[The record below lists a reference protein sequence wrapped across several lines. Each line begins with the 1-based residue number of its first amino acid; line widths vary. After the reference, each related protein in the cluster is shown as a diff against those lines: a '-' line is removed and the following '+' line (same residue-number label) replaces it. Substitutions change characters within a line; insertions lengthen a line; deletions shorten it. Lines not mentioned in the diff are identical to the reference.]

1 MNRSADHKTSL
12 CKRRSIVGWNLLPIL
27 ALAFWFSTPQQA
39 HAQAGLREALEALD
53 TNQNGVI
60 EVGEITPLS
69 RPYLERVLK
78 TDRRS
83 IDKDRSISR
92 IMEYVRIHYA
102 IKNGV
107 SGKDVQ
113 PTPENRVKGFGPDP
127 DKPIVPGFGLGRIK
141 YPYKQEDL
149 DEADETLGR
158 YDKNGDGLISR
169 AEALRSR
176 WTHRNPFDDDINK
189 DDQLSK
195 MELTQRYARR
205 RLLEED
211 VDELRQKA
219 KRVGK
224 DLESS
229 RKRRTDDSQWWR
241 QGGSSFWLTAS
252 LMSRFDANRNG
263 RLEVEETAS
272 LGIPAS
278 KIDLDGDGEILRDE
292 LFPLIKLMQDKA
304 GDMTTG
310 LPGWFY
316 EVDENRD
323 KQVSLAEF
331 AAVSRRLSEFRLLD
345 ANGDGLLTVKEASAA
360 ESIVGGKYRNERAE
374 VLPPQRTI
382 ISEIDIED
390 DFLVGD
396 LDVMVSITH
405 SHVGHL
411 DAFLTSPDGQ
421 RVELFSEV
429 GGGGDHFENTIFDDQ
444 SPTPITKAKPPFK
457 GKFRSKGPERKQ
469 PGLGAFNDKSVKGV
483 WQLVIRG
490 TRNDRFGML
499 HSWSLNV
506 TPKDDIP
513 QRTKQDDKE
522 DESPGDEDKAAE
534 PEKKKMGSI
543 FDQISNFATGG
554 GAGEERRSKRQDG
567 DREARRAE
575 NARRKAEW
583 KEQARR
589 RSEAGKSEQDSG
601 KASNRKNR
609 AEAGSKKKNS

>member
-1 MNRSADHKTSL
+1 MNRSADHP
-12 CKRRSIVGWNLLPIL
+12 RSPDRQPYVTGWNFVVLIV
-27 ALAFWFSTPQQA
+27 ALAFLFSTPQQA

-169 AEALRSR
+169 AEAMRSR

-224 DLESS
+224 DLEAS

-252 LMSRFDANRNG
+252 LMGRFDANRNG

-278 KIDLDGDGEILRDE
+278 KLDLDGDGEILRDE

-304 GDMTTG
+304 GDMTVG

-345 ANGDGLLTVKEASAA
+345 VNGDGLLTVKEASAA
-360 ESIVGGKYRNERAE
+360 ESIVGGNYRNERAE

-444 SPTPITKAKPPFK
+444 SPVPITKAKPPFK
-457 GKFRSKGPERKQ
+457 GKFRSKGPERNQ
-469 PGLGAFNDKSVKGV
+469 PGLNAFNDKSVKGV
-483 WQLVIRG
+483 WQLVVRG
-490 TRNDRFGML
+490 TRSDRFGML

-513 QRTKQDDKE
+513 QRTKQDADDEDK
-522 DESPGDEDKAAE
+522 SPGDEDRAAK

-543 FDQISNFATGG
+543 FDQISNFAAGG
-554 GAGEERRSKRQDG
+554 DADGERRGKRQDG

-583 KEQARR
+583 KEQQARR
-589 RSEAGKSEQDSG
+589 RSEAAQKDGNG
-601 KASNRKNR
+601 PA
-609 AEAGSKKKNS
+609 KKKTKKKDN